1 MSEQKNDGLT
11 WSGER
16 IRTVRKTLI
25 LSQAGLAATLD
36 VTIRTVSRWE
46 TGKVYPTSKIIR
58 RLEALEKRGQAK
70 TGLRLPSGQPTIA
83 ELIRSIDEKIRALK
97 QLASKSQSG

>member
-1 MSEQKNDGLT
+1 MSEEKNGGLT

-16 IRTVRKTLI
+16 IKSLRKSFNI
-25 LSQAGLAATLD
+25 SQAGLAGILD

-58 RLEALEKRGQAK
+58 RLETLEKKRQ
-70 TGLRLPSGQPTIA
+70 TGTRLPLSSHQPTVA
-83 ELIRSIDEKIRALK
+83 ELIRSITKNIKALK
-97 QLASKSQSG
+97 QLAK

>member
-1 MSEQKNDGLT
+1 MVQQNSHVT

-16 IRTVRKTLI
+16 IKTLRKGLN
-25 LSQAGLAATLD
+25 LSQAGLAGIFD

-58 RLEALEKRGQAK
+58 RLEVLEKKRQ
-70 TGLRLPSGQPTIA
+70 TGTRLPLPSDQPTLVG
-83 ELIRSIDEKIRALK
+83 LIRSITKNIKALQ
-97 QLASKSQSG
+97 QLVK